1 MLKVTVHLIVF
12 IILSVYFYACTE
24 RNGKEVPY
32 SSGDSASIKTL
43 LDFSDTCFDMAK
55 ASDANKQAG
64 QKIEYLLNHDVRNK
78 ELLRHY
84 SRFLNNKGVFL
95 SMFKADGSELEEYAK
110 ALEVTKIT
118 GDDNQSGS
126 INNNLA
132 YYFLENGEPDLAM
145 VYYNRAIDHL
155 NKSNNKKDLGYLYK
169 SMATISI
176 QNQKYDEALEYC
188 QKAIQSVHASDND
201 GKELIASCLNNIGG
215 VYMYQKKYE
224 LAMEYFSRSE
234 NMLRGQNNAFEL
246 ISTIQN
252 KGSAYRYMNKNDSAE
267 VFLKQAWQLSDS
279 LKINEQLYKTAN
291 ALWTFYTTTN
301 QQQKADAFKSAHG
314 EYIREQKDQVSN
326 PVPGSGT
333 KTDTSVLKT
342 KGKLFSDSLR
352 KIGIIQ

>member
-1 MLKVTVHLIVF
+1 MLKAAIHFTLSF
-12 IILSVYFYACTE
+12 ILSVCFYACTE
-24 RNGKEVPY
+24 KNGKEVPY
-32 SSGDSASIKTL
+32 NSADSTSIKTL

-95 SMFKADGSELEEYAK
+95 SMFKADGSELEEYVK

-118 GDDNQSGS
+118 GDDDQSGS

-132 YYFLENGEPDLAM
+132 YYFLENGEPDLAL
-145 VYYNRAIDHL
+145 VYYNRAIDYL
-155 NKSNNKKDLGYLYK
+155 NKNNNKKDLGYLYK

-176 QNQKYDEALEYC
+176 QNHKYDEALEYS

-215 VYMYQKKYE
+215 VYMYQKKYG

-291 ALWTFYTTTN
+291 ALWTFYTTTS

-314 EYIREQKDQVSN
+314 EYIKEQKNQVNN
-326 PVPGSGT
+326 PVQGA
-333 KTDTSVLKT
+333 KTDTSALKA